1 MMADDWAESA
11 KQQAQQAAEIIV
23 PAVTDKV
30 KAGAG
35 AMMDIMKGVAS
46 MPASALANHFMHGNH
61 QASLAT
67 LQRQM
72 GGDLHPLAI
81 APELERY
88 LKADLRRRGVNFSL
102 EKAPDGNTYV
112 HFSGRDVD
120 TVQHGL
126 KQAAARY
133 ERRVSKFD
141 SKAFKREV
149 KARKKVNKVMNK
161 QNGKVSKS
169 LAKSQKAAVKATNA
183 QVKANKARYKANK
196 QLGVIAQSSPEKRAR
211 AIKKYMRL
219 NGRANK
225 KQLKANAKSVKA
237 RSASMNFW
245 QTQYRANDKI
255 SRAQY
260 KALTRIDRVRK
271 WRMKKLK
278 QSFNQALP
286 QPMPQ
291 QGLPGQ
297 PMPQPVNQ
305 PMPGQPVPQ
314 QGLPQQPFPHSRS
327 RASTFTGPGQRAPQ
341 PMPQPVNQPVP
352 GQPMPQQSVPQ
363 PMPGQPVPGQ
373 PVPQQGL
380 PGQPM
385 PGQPVPPR
393 PMPQPMPQEGL
404 PQPVPQ
410 QGLPGQPVPPQP
422 MPQPVPEP
430 VPPRPMPQ
438 PMPQEGLPGQ
448 ALPGQPM
455 PQQSV
460 PQQGLPQQSVPQQGL
475 PGQPMPQPVPGQA
488 WLTPEVLSQVP
499 SQPMPQQPVPGQQA
513 LPQPVNQ
520 PVPGQAVPG
529 QQVPFSRG
537 SRASTFTGP
546 GQPKYSKADVTKA
559 MDQRKQQI
567 LEEAKKAKP
576 TRTPTHSKGAR

>member
-1 MMADDWAESA
+1 MMADDFVETA
-11 KQQAQQAAEIIV
+11 KQQAQQSAEIIV
-23 PAVTDKV
+23 PAVTDKI

-46 MPASALANHFMHGNH
+46 MPASALASHFMHGNH
-61 QASLAT
+61 QTSLAT

-133 ERRVSKFD
+133 ERRVAKFD
-141 SKAFKREV
+141 AKAFKREV

-161 QNGKVSKS
+161 EHGKVSKS
-169 LAKSQKAAVKATNA
+169 LSKSQKAAVKATNA

-196 QLGVIAQSSPEKRAR
+196 QLGVVQSSSPEKRAR

-260 KALTRIDRVRK
+260 KAFMRIDRVRK

-278 QSFNQALP
+278 QPFNPGLP

-297 PMPQPVNQ
+297 PV
-305 PMPGQPVPQ
+305 PG
-314 QGLPQQPFPHSRS
+314 
-327 RASTFTGPGQRAPQ
+327 Q

-352 GQPMPQQSVPQ
+352 GQP
-363 PMPGQPVPGQ
+363 VPG
-373 PVPQQGL
+373 
-380 PGQPM
+380 
-385 PGQPVPPR
+385 
-393 PMPQPMPQEGL
+393 
-404 PQPVPQ
+404 QPVPQ

-422 MPQPVPEP
+422 MPQPIPEP

-448 ALPGQPM
+448 ALPQPV

-460 PQQGLPQQSVPQQGL
+460 PQ
-475 PGQPMPQPVPGQA
+475 PMPQPIPGQA

>member
-1 MMADDWAESA
+1 MMADDFVEAA
-11 KQQAQQAAEIIV
+11 KQQAQQSAEIIV

-81 APELERY
+81 SPELERY

-133 ERRVSKFD
+133 EQRVAKVD
-141 SKAFKREV
+141 AKAFKREV

-161 QNGKVSKS
+161 QHGKVDKSLSKS
-169 LAKSQKAAVKATNA
+169 RKAAFKADKA
-183 QVKANKARYKANK
+183 QVKANKARYKANN
-196 QLGVIAQSSPEKRAR
+196 QLGVVAQASPEKRAR

-219 NGRANK
+219 SARANK
-225 KQLKANAKSVKA
+225 KQLKANTKGMKA
-237 RSASMNFW
+237 RSAALNFW
-245 QTQYRANDKI
+245 QTQYRATDKI

-260 KALTRIDRVRK
+260 KAVRRIDRARK

-278 QSFNQALP
+278 QPFNQGLP
-286 QPMPQ
+286 QPVPQ

-297 PMPQPVNQ
+297 PMPGQPMPGQPVPGQPMPQPVNQPMPGQ

-327 RASTFTGPGQRAPQ
+327 RKSTFTGPGQRAPQ
-341 PMPQPVNQPVP
+341 PMP
-352 GQPMPQQSVPQ
+352 GQ
-363 PMPGQPVPGQ
+363 
-373 PVPQQGL
+373 
-380 PGQPM
+380 
-385 PGQPVPPR
+385 
-393 PMPQPMPQEGL
+393 
-404 PQPVPQ
+404 
-410 QGLPGQPVPPQP
+410 
-422 MPQPVPEP
+422 
-430 VPPRPMPQ
+430 
-438 PMPQEGLPGQ
+438 
-448 ALPGQPM
+448 
-455 PQQSV
+455 
-460 PQQGLPQQSVPQQGL
+460 
-475 PGQPMPQPVPGQA
+475 
-488 WLTPEVLSQVP
+488 
-499 SQPMPQQPVPGQQA
+499 
-513 LPQPVNQ
+513 
-520 PVPGQAVPG
+520 
-529 QQVPFSRG
+529 
-537 SRASTFTGP
+537 RAPKGVP

-576 TRTPTHSKGAR
+576 ARTAPTHSKGAR

>member
-11 KQQAQQAAEIIV
+11 KQQAQQSAEIIV

-61 QASLAT
+61 QASLAN

-126 KQAAARY
+126 KQSAARY
-133 ERRVSKFD
+133 ERRVAKVD
-141 SKAFKREV
+141 STSFKREV

-161 QNGKVSKS
+161 QSGKVSKS
-169 LAKSQKAAVKATNA
+169 LAKSQKAAVKADNA
-183 QVKANKARYKANK
+183 QFRANNARYKANK
-196 QLGVIAQSSPEKRAR
+196 QLAVAAQSSPEKRAR

-225 KQLKANAKSVKA
+225 KQLKANTQSMKA

-245 QTQYRANDKI
+245 QTQYRANNKI

-278 QSFNQALP
+278 QQPFN
-286 QPMPQ
+286 
-291 QGLPGQ
+291 QGLP
-297 PMPQPVNQ
+297 
-305 PMPGQPVPQ
+305 QPVPQ
-314 QGLPQQPFPHSRS
+314 QGLP
-327 RASTFTGPGQRAPQ
+327 G
-341 PMPQPVNQPVP
+341 QPVP
-352 GQPMPQQSVPQ
+352 GQPMPQQSVP
-363 PMPGQPVPGQ
+363 
-373 PVPQQGL
+373 
-380 PGQPM
+380 QPM

-404 PQPVPQ
+404 PQQALPQPVPQ

-422 MPQPVPEP
+422 MPQ
-430 VPPRPMPQ
+430 
-438 PMPQEGLPGQ
+438 
-448 ALPGQPM
+448 
-455 PQQSV
+455 QS
-460 PQQGLPQQSVPQQGL
+460 
-475 PGQPMPQPVPGQA
+475 VPGQA

-499 SQPMPQQPVPGQQA
+499 RQPMPLQA

-576 TRTPTHSKGAR
+576 TRTPTHTKGAR

>member
-1 MMADDWAESA
+1 MMADDFLEAA
-11 KQQAQQAAEIIV
+11 KQQAQQGAEIVV

-46 MPASALANHFMHGNH
+46 MPASALANHFMNGNH

-88 LKADLRRRGVNFSL
+88 LKADLRRRGVNFSV

-133 ERRVSKFD
+133 EQRVAKVD
-141 SKAFKREV
+141 AKAFKREV

-161 QNGKVSKS
+161 QQGKVSKS
-169 LAKSQKAAVKATNA
+169 LSKSRKAAFKADKA
-183 QVKANKARYKANK
+183 QVKANNARYKANK
-196 QLGVIAQSSPEKRAR
+196 QLGVVAQSSPEKRAR

-219 NGRANK
+219 SARANK

-260 KALTRIDRVRK
+260 KAITRIDRVRK

-291 QGLPGQ
+291 QGLPQQPVPGQ

-305 PMPGQPVPQ
+305 PMPGQPVP
-314 QGLPQQPFPHSRS
+314 G
-327 RASTFTGPGQRAPQ
+327 
-341 PMPQPVNQPVP
+341 QPV
-352 GQPMPQQSVPQ
+352 PQQSVPQ

-380 PGQPM
+380 P
-385 PGQPVPPR
+385 
-393 PMPQPMPQEGL
+393 
-404 PQPVPQ
+404 
-410 QGLPGQPVPPQP
+410 
-422 MPQPVPEP
+422 
-430 VPPRPMPQ
+430 
-438 PMPQEGLPGQ
+438 
-448 ALPGQPM
+448 
-455 PQQSV
+455 QQSV
-460 PQQGLPQQSVPQQGL
+460 PQQGL
-475 PGQPMPQPVPGQA
+475 PQPVPGQA

>member
-1 MMADDWAESA
+1 MMADDFVETA
-11 KQQAQQAAEIIV
+11 KQQAQQSAEIIV
-23 PAVTDKV
+23 PAVTDKI

-61 QASLAT
+61 QTSLAT

-133 ERRVSKFD
+133 ERRVAKFD
-141 SKAFKREV
+141 AKAFKREV

-161 QNGKVSKS
+161 EHGKVSKS
-169 LAKSQKAAVKATNA
+169 LSKSQKAAVKATNA

-196 QLGVIAQSSPEKRAR
+196 QLGVVQSSSPEKRAR

-260 KALTRIDRVRK
+260 KAFMRIDRVRK

-278 QSFNQALP
+278 QPFNPGLP

-291 QGLPGQ
+291 QGLPGQPVPGQ

-305 PMPGQPVPQ
+305 PMPGQPVP
-314 QGLPQQPFPHSRS
+314 
-327 RASTFTGPGQRAPQ
+327 
-341 PMPQPVNQPVP
+341 
-352 GQPMPQQSVPQ
+352 
-363 PMPGQPVPGQ
+363 GQPVPG
-373 PVPQQGL
+373 
-380 PGQPM
+380 
-385 PGQPVPPR
+385 
-393 PMPQPMPQEGL
+393 
-404 PQPVPQ
+404 QPVPQ

-422 MPQPVPEP
+422 MPQPVPEPVPPQPMPQPIPEP

-460 PQQGLPQQSVPQQGL
+460 PQPV
-475 PGQPMPQPVPGQA
+475 PQPVPGQA

>member
-1 MMADDWAESA
+1 MMADDFVEAS

-46 MPASALANHFMHGNH
+46 MPASALANHFMNGNH
-61 QASLAT
+61 QTSLAT

-133 ERRVSKFD
+133 ERRVAKVD

-161 QNGKVSKS
+161 QHGKVSKS
-169 LAKSQKAAVKATNA
+169 LGKSQKAAVKATNA

-196 QLGVIAQSSPEKRAR
+196 QLGVIAQATPEKRAR

-219 NGRANK
+219 SARANK
-225 KQLKANAKSVKA
+225 KQLKANTKGMKA

-260 KALTRIDRVRK
+260 KAITRIDQVRK

-278 QSFNQALP
+278 QPVPGQALP

-291 QGLPGQ
+291 QGLPQQPVPGQ

-305 PMPGQPVPQ
+305 PVPGQPVPGQPVPGQPVPQ

-352 GQPMPQQSVPQ
+352 GQP
-363 PMPGQPVPGQ
+363 
-373 PVPQQGL
+373 
-380 PGQPM
+380 
-385 PGQPVPPR
+385 
-393 PMPQPMPQEGL
+393 
-404 PQPVPQ
+404 
-410 QGLPGQPVPPQP
+410 VPPQP
-422 MPQPVPEP
+422 MPQPIPEP
-430 VPPRPMPQ
+430 VPPQPMPQ

-448 ALPGQPM
+448 ALPQPVPQQSVPQPM
-455 PQQSV
+455 PQQS
-460 PQQGLPQQSVPQQGL
+460 
-475 PGQPMPQPVPGQA
+475 VPGQA

-499 SQPMPQQPVPGQQA
+499 SQPMPQQA

-576 TRTPTHSKGAR
+576 TRTPTHTKGAR

>member
-1 MMADDWAESA
+1 MMADDFVETA
-11 KQQAQQAAEIIV
+11 KQQAQQSAEIIV
-23 PAVTDKV
+23 PAVTDKI

-46 MPASALANHFMHGNH
+46 MPASALASHFMYGNH
-61 QASLAT
+61 QTSLAT

-126 KQAAARY
+126 KQSAARY
-133 ERRVSKFD
+133 ERRVAKFD
-141 SKAFKREV
+141 AKAFKREV
-149 KARKKVNKVMNK
+149 KARKKVNKVMKK
-161 QNGKVSKS
+161 QHGKVAKS
-169 LAKSQKAAVKATNA
+169 LSKSQKAAVKADNA

-196 QLGVIAQSSPEKRAR
+196 QLAVAAQSSPEKRAR

-219 NGRANK
+219 NGRAN
-225 KQLKANAKSVKA
+225 
-237 RSASMNFW
+237 
-245 QTQYRANDKI
+245 DKI

-260 KALTRIDRVRK
+260 KAIRRIDRVRK

-278 QSFNQALP
+278 QSFNQGLP
-286 QPMPQ
+286 QPVPQ
-291 QGLPGQ
+291 QGLPGQPVPGQ

-305 PMPGQPVPQ
+305 PMPGQPVPGQPVPGQPVPQ

-341 PMPQPVNQPVP
+341 PMPQPVNQPMPGQQVPGQGLP

-363 PMPGQPVPGQ
+363 QPVPQPVNQPVPGQPVPGQ
-373 PVPQQGL
+373 PVP
-380 PGQPM
+380 GQPM
-385 PGQPVPPR
+385 PGQP
-393 PMPQPMPQEGL
+393 M
-404 PQPVPQ
+404 
-410 QGLPGQPVPPQP
+410 PGQPVPPQP
-422 MPQPVPEP
+422 MPQPIPEP

-438 PMPQEGLPGQ
+438 PMPQEGLPQQ
-448 ALPGQPM
+448 ALP
-455 PQQSV
+455 
-460 PQQGLPQQSVPQQGL
+460 
-475 PGQPMPQPVPGQA
+475 QPMPQPVPGQA

-499 SQPMPQQPVPGQQA
+499 SQPMPQQGLPGQA

-520 PVPGQAVPG
+520 PVPGQQSVPQPVNQPVPQRAPQPVPG
-529 QQVPFSRG
+529 Q
-537 SRASTFTGP
+537 RAPKGVP
-546 GQPKYSKADVTKA
+546 GQPKYSKSDVTKA

-576 TRTPTHSKGAR
+576 TRTPTHTKGAR

>member
-11 KQQAQQAAEIIV
+11 KQQAQQAAEIVV

-46 MPASALANHFMHGNH
+46 MPASALANHFMNGNH
-61 QASLAT
+61 QTSLAT

-133 ERRVSKFD
+133 ERRVAKFD
-141 SKAFKREV
+141 AKAFKREV

-196 QLGVIAQSSPEKRAR
+196 QLGVVQSSSPEKRAR

-225 KQLKANAKSVKA
+225 KQLRANAKSVKA

-260 KALTRIDRVRK
+260 KAFMRIDRVRK

-278 QSFNQALP
+278 QPFNPGLP

-291 QGLPGQ
+291 QGRL
-297 PMPQPVNQ
+297 
-305 PMPGQPVPQ
+305 
-314 QGLPQQPFPHSRS
+314 L
-327 RASTFTGPGQRAPQ
+327 
-341 PMPQPVNQPVP
+341 
-352 GQPMPQQSVPQ
+352 
-363 PMPGQPVPGQ
+363 
-373 PVPQQGL
+373 
-380 PGQPM
+380 
-385 PGQPVPPR
+385 
-393 PMPQPMPQEGL
+393 
-404 PQPVPQ
+404 
-410 QGLPGQPVPPQP
+410 
-422 MPQPVPEP
+422 
-430 VPPRPMPQ
+430 
-438 PMPQEGLPGQ
+438 
-448 ALPGQPM
+448 
-455 PQQSV
+455 
-460 PQQGLPQQSVPQQGL
+460 
-475 PGQPMPQPVPGQA
+475 
-488 WLTPEVLSQVP
+488 
-499 SQPMPQQPVPGQQA
+499 
-513 LPQPVNQ
+513 
-520 PVPGQAVPG
+520 
-529 QQVPFSRG
+529 
-537 SRASTFTGP
+537 
-546 GQPKYSKADVTKA
+546 K
-559 MDQRKQQI
+559 
-567 LEEAKKAKP
+567 
-576 TRTPTHSKGAR
+576 

>member
-11 KQQAQQAAEIIV
+11 KQQAQQAAEIVV

-35 AMMDIMKGVAS
+35 AFMDMMKGVAS

-61 QASLAT
+61 QTSLAT

-133 ERRVSKFD
+133 ERRVAKFD

-161 QNGKVSKS
+161 QSGKVSKS

-196 QLGVIAQSSPEKRAR
+196 QLGVAQSSSPEKRAR

-260 KALTRIDRVRK
+260 KAFMRIDRVRK

-278 QSFNQALP
+278 QPFNPGLP

-297 PMPQPVNQ
+297 PVPGQPMPQPVNQ
-305 PMPGQPVPQ
+305 PVPGQPVPGQPVPGQPVPQ

-352 GQPMPQQSVPQ
+352 GQPMPQPI
-363 PMPGQPVPGQ
+363 
-373 PVPQQGL
+373 
-380 PGQPM
+380 
-385 PGQPVPPR
+385 
-393 PMPQPMPQEGL
+393 
-404 PQPVPQ
+404 
-410 QGLPGQPVPPQP
+410 
-422 MPQPVPEP
+422 
-430 VPPRPMPQ
+430 
-438 PMPQEGLPGQ
+438 
-448 ALPGQPM
+448 
-455 PQQSV
+455 
-460 PQQGLPQQSVPQQGL
+460 
-475 PGQPMPQPVPGQA
+475 PGQA

-576 TRTPTHSKGAR
+576 ARTAPTHSKGAR

>member
-1 MMADDWAESA
+1 MMADDFVETA
-11 KQQAQQAAEIIV
+11 KQQAQQSAEIIV
-23 PAVTDKV
+23 PAVTDKI

-61 QASLAT
+61 QTSLAT

-133 ERRVSKFD
+133 ERRVAKFD

-161 QNGKVSKS
+161 EHGKVSKS
-169 LAKSQKAAVKATNA
+169 LSKSQKAAVKATNA

-196 QLGVIAQSSPEKRAR
+196 QLGVVQSSSPEKRAR

-255 SRAQY
+255 NRAQY
-260 KALTRIDRVRK
+260 KAITRIDRVRK

-278 QSFNQALP
+278 QPFNPGLP

-297 PMPQPVNQ
+297 PV
-305 PMPGQPVPQ
+305 PGQPVP
-314 QGLPQQPFPHSRS
+314 G
-327 RASTFTGPGQRAPQ
+327 Q

-352 GQPMPQQSVPQ
+352 GQP
-363 PMPGQPVPGQ
+363 
-373 PVPQQGL
+373 VPQQGL
-380 PGQPM
+380 P
-385 PGQPVPPR
+385 
-393 PMPQPMPQEGL
+393 QEAL

-410 QGLPGQPVPPQP
+410 QGLPGQALPGQPMPQQSVPQP
-422 MPQPVPEP
+422 VPQPVPEP

-448 ALPGQPM
+448 ALPQPV

-460 PQQGLPQQSVPQQGL
+460 P
-475 PGQPMPQPVPGQA
+475 QPMPQPVPGQA

-576 TRTPTHSKGAR
+576 TRTPTHTKGAR

>member
-1 MMADDWAESA
+1 MMADDFVETA
-11 KQQAQQAAEIIV
+11 KQQAQQSAEIIV

-46 MPASALANHFMHGNH
+46 MPASALASHFMHGNH
-61 QASLAT
+61 QTSLAT

-161 QNGKVSKS
+161 EHGKVSKS
-169 LAKSQKAAVKATNA
+169 LSKSQKAAVKATNA

-196 QLGVIAQSSPEKRAR
+196 QLGVVQSSSPEKRAR

-260 KALTRIDRVRK
+260 KAITRIDRVRK

-291 QGLPGQ
+291 QGLPQ
-297 PMPQPVNQ
+297 
-305 PMPGQPVPQ
+305 
-314 QGLPQQPFPHSRS
+314 
-327 RASTFTGPGQRAPQ
+327 
-341 PMPQPVNQPVP
+341 QPVP
-352 GQPMPQQSVPQ
+352 GQPMPQPVNQ

-380 PGQPM
+380 PGQ
-385 PGQPVPPR
+385 
-393 PMPQPMPQEGL
+393 
-404 PQPVPQ
+404 
-410 QGLPGQPVPPQP
+410 
-422 MPQPVPEP
+422 
-430 VPPRPMPQ
+430 
-438 PMPQEGLPGQ
+438 

-460 PQQGLPQQSVPQQGL
+460 PQPV
-475 PGQPMPQPVPGQA
+475 PQPVPGQA

-529 QQVPFSRG
+529 QQVPFSRV

>member
-1 MMADDWAESA
+1 MMADDFVETA
-11 KQQAQQAAEIIV
+11 KQQAQQSAEIIV

-46 MPASALANHFMHGNH
+46 MPASALANHFMNGNH
-61 QASLAT
+61 QTSLAT

-196 QLGVIAQSSPEKRAR
+196 QLGVAQSSSPEKRAR

-260 KALTRIDRVRK
+260 KAITRIDRVRK

-291 QGLPGQ
+291 QGLPQQPVPGQ

-305 PMPGQPVPQ
+305 PMPGQPVPGQPVPQ

-352 GQPMPQQSVPQ
+352 GQPVPQQSVPQ

-373 PVPQQGL
+373 PVPG
-380 PGQPM
+380 
-385 PGQPVPPR
+385 
-393 PMPQPMPQEGL
+393 
-404 PQPVPQ
+404 QPVPQ
-410 QGLPGQPVPPQP
+410 Q
-422 MPQPVPEP
+422 
-430 VPPRPMPQ
+430 
-438 PMPQEGLPGQ
+438 GLPGQ

-455 PQQSV
+455 
-460 PQQGLPQQSVPQQGL
+460 PQQSVPQQGL

-529 QQVPFSRG
+529 QQVPFSRV

>member
-1 MMADDWAESA
+1 MMADDFVEAA
-11 KQQAQQAAEIIV
+11 KQQAQQGAEIIV
-23 PAVTDKV
+23 PAVTDRV

-61 QASLAT
+61 QTSLAT

-126 KQAAARY
+126 KQSAARY
-133 ERRVSKFD
+133 ERRVAKVNST
-141 SKAFKREV
+141 SFKREV

-161 QNGKVSKS
+161 QSRKVSKS

-183 QVKANKARYKANK
+183 QVRANNARYKANK
-196 QLGVIAQSSPEKRAR
+196 QLGVVAQSSPEKRAR

-219 NGRANK
+219 SARANK
-225 KQLKANAKSVKA
+225 KQLKANTKGMQA

-260 KALTRIDRVRK
+260 KALTRIDRARK

-278 QSFNQALP
+278 QQPFNQGLP

-297 PMPQPVNQ
+297 PVPPQPMPQPMPQEGLPGQALPQ
-305 PMPGQPVPQ
+305 PIPQQPVPQ
-314 QGLPQQPFPHSRS
+314 QGLP
-327 RASTFTGPGQRAPQ
+327 G
-341 PMPQPVNQPVP
+341 QPVP

-373 PVPQQGL
+373 P
-380 PGQPM
+380 
-385 PGQPVPPR
+385 
-393 PMPQPMPQEGL
+393 MPQPMPQEGL
-404 PQPVPQ
+404 
-410 QGLPGQPVPPQP
+410 
-422 MPQPVPEP
+422 
-430 VPPRPMPQ
+430 
-438 PMPQEGLPGQ
+438 
-448 ALPGQPM
+448 
-455 PQQSV
+455 
-460 PQQGLPQQSVPQQGL
+460 
-475 PGQPMPQPVPGQA
+475 PGQA

-499 SQPMPQQPVPGQQA
+499 RQPMPQQA

-520 PVPGQAVPG
+520 PVPQRAPQPVPG
-529 QQVPFSRG
+529 Q
-537 SRASTFTGP
+537 RAPKGAP

-576 TRTPTHSKGAR
+576 TRSAPTHSKGAR

>member
-1 MMADDWAESA
+1 MMADDFVETA
-11 KQQAQQAAEIIV
+11 KQQAQQSAEIIV
-23 PAVTDKV
+23 PAVTDKI

-46 MPASALANHFMHGNH
+46 MPASALASHFMHGNH
-61 QASLAT
+61 QTSLAT

-133 ERRVSKFD
+133 ERRVAKFD
-141 SKAFKREV
+141 AKAFKREV

-161 QNGKVSKS
+161 EHGKVSKS
-169 LAKSQKAAVKATNA
+169 LSKSQKAAVKATNA

-196 QLGVIAQSSPEKRAR
+196 QLGVVQSSSPEKRAR

-260 KALTRIDRVRK
+260 KAITRIDRVRK

-291 QGLPGQ
+291 QGLPQQPVPGQ

-305 PMPGQPVPQ
+305 PMPGQPVPGQPVPQ

-352 GQPMPQQSVPQ
+352 QQSVPQ

-373 PVPQQGL
+373 PVP
-380 PGQPM
+380 GQPV
-385 PGQPVPPR
+385 PGQPV
-393 PMPQPMPQEGL
+393 
-404 PQPVPQ
+404 
-410 QGLPGQPVPPQP
+410 
-422 MPQPVPEP
+422 
-430 VPPRPMPQ
+430 
-438 PMPQEGLPGQ
+438 
-448 ALPGQPM
+448 PGQPM

-460 PQQGLPQQSVPQQGL
+460 PQPV
-475 PGQPMPQPVPGQA
+475 PQPVPGQA

>member
-1 MMADDWAESA
+1 MADDFVEAA
-11 KQQAQQAAEIIV
+11 KQQAQQSAEIIV

-46 MPASALANHFMHGNH
+46 MPASALANHFMNGNH

-133 ERRVSKFD
+133 ERRVAKFD
-141 SKAFKREV
+141 AKAFKREV
-149 KARKKVNKVMNK
+149 KARKKVNKIMNK
-161 QNGKVSKS
+161 QHGKVAKS
-169 LAKSQKAAVKATNA
+169 LSKSQKVAVKADNA
-183 QVKANKARYKANK
+183 QVKANNARYKANK

-219 NGRANK
+219 SARANK
-225 KQLKANAKSVKA
+225 KQLKANTKSMEA

-278 QSFNQALP
+278 QQPFNQGLP
-286 QPMPQ
+286 QPVPQ
-291 QGLPGQ
+291 QGLPGQPVPGQ

-305 PMPGQPVPQ
+305 PMPGQPVPGQPMPQ

-327 RASTFTGPGQRAPQ
+327 RKSTFTGPGQRAPQ
-341 PMPQPVNQPVP
+341 PMP
-352 GQPMPQQSVPQ
+352 GQPMPQ
-363 PMPGQPVPGQ
+363 QPVPGQ
-373 PVPQQGL
+373 PVPQQS
-380 PGQPM
+380 
-385 PGQPVPPR
+385 VP
-393 PMPQPMPQEGL
+393 Q
-404 PQPVPQ
+404 QPVPQ
-410 QGLPGQPVPPQP
+410 RAPQP
-422 MPQPVPEP
+422 MPQPVN
-430 VPPRPMPQ
+430 Q
-438 PMPQEGLPGQ
+438 PMPGQ
-448 ALPGQPM
+448 R
-455 PQQSV
+455 
-460 PQQGLPQQSVPQQGL
+460 
-475 PGQPMPQPVPGQA
+475 
-488 WLTPEVLSQVP
+488 TPK
-499 SQPMPQQPVPGQQA
+499 G
-513 LPQPVNQ
+513 
-520 PVPGQAVPG
+520 
-529 QQVPFSRG
+529 
-537 SRASTFTGP
+537 TP

-576 TRTPTHSKGAR
+576 AHTAPTHTKGAR

>member
-1 MMADDWAESA
+1 MMADDFVETA
-11 KQQAQQAAEIIV
+11 KQQAQQSAEIIV
-23 PAVTDKV
+23 PAVTDKI

-61 QASLAT
+61 QTSLAT

-133 ERRVSKFD
+133 ERRVAKFD
-141 SKAFKREV
+141 AKAFKREV

-161 QNGKVSKS
+161 EHGKVSKS
-169 LAKSQKAAVKATNA
+169 LSKSQKAAVKATNA

-196 QLGVIAQSSPEKRAR
+196 QLGVVQSSSPEKRAR

-260 KALTRIDRVRK
+260 KAITRIDRVRK

-286 QPMPQ
+286 QPVPGQ
-291 QGLPGQ
+291 PVPGQ

-305 PMPGQPVPQ
+305 PMPGQPVP
-314 QGLPQQPFPHSRS
+314 
-327 RASTFTGPGQRAPQ
+327 
-341 PMPQPVNQPVP
+341 
-352 GQPMPQQSVPQ
+352 
-363 PMPGQPVPGQ
+363 GQPVPGQ

-380 PGQPM
+380 
-385 PGQPVPPR
+385 
-393 PMPQPMPQEGL
+393 
-404 PQPVPQ
+404 
-410 QGLPGQPVPPQP
+410 PPQP

-460 PQQGLPQQSVPQQGL
+460 PQPV
-475 PGQPMPQPVPGQA
+475 PQPVPGQA

>member
-11 KQQAQQAAEIIV
+11 KQQAQQAAEIVV

-46 MPASALANHFMHGNH
+46 MPASALANHFMNGNH
-61 QASLAT
+61 QTSLAT

-133 ERRVSKFD
+133 ERRVAKFD
-141 SKAFKREV
+141 AKAFKREV

-161 QNGKVSKS
+161 QHEKVSKS
-169 LAKSQKAAVKATNA
+169 LAKSQKAAAKADNA

-219 NGRANK
+219 SARANK
-225 KQLKANAKSVKA
+225 KQLKSNTKSMKA

-260 KALTRIDRVRK
+260 KALTRIDRARK

-278 QSFNQALP
+278 QQPFNQGLP
-286 QPMPQ
+286 QPIPQ

-305 PMPGQPVPQ
+305 PVPGQPMPGQHVPQ
-314 QGLPQQPFPHSRS
+314 RAPQQPFPHSRS

-341 PMPQPVNQPVP
+341 PMPQQPVP
-352 GQPMPQQSVPQ
+352 GQPM
-363 PMPGQPVPGQ
+363 
-373 PVPQQGL
+373 
-380 PGQPM
+380 
-385 PGQPVPPR
+385 
-393 PMPQPMPQEGL
+393 
-404 PQPVPQ
+404 
-410 QGLPGQPVPPQP
+410 
-422 MPQPVPEP
+422 
-430 VPPRPMPQ
+430 
-438 PMPQEGLPGQ
+438 
-448 ALPGQPM
+448 
-455 PQQSV
+455 
-460 PQQGLPQQSVPQQGL
+460 
-475 PGQPMPQPVPGQA
+475 
-488 WLTPEVLSQVP
+488 
-499 SQPMPQQPVPGQQA
+499 PGQQA

-520 PVPGQAVPG
+520 PMPGQPVPGQPMPQEGLPG
-529 QQVPFSRG
+529 QAWLTPEVLNQVPRQPMPQQASPQPVNQPVPQ
-537 SRASTFTGP
+537 RAPQPMPGQRAPKGAP

-576 TRTPTHSKGAR
+576 ARTAPTHSKGAR

>member
-1 MMADDWAESA
+1 MMADDFVEAA
-11 KQQAQQAAEIIV
+11 KQQAQQAAEIVV

-35 AMMDIMKGVAS
+35 AFMDMMKGVAS

-61 QASLAT
+61 QASLAN

-81 APELERY
+81 SPELERY

-133 ERRVSKFD
+133 EHRVAKVD
-141 SKAFKREV
+141 AKAFKREV

-161 QNGKVSKS
+161 EHGKVSKS
-169 LAKSQKAAVKATNA
+169 LSKSRKAAFKADKA

-196 QLGVIAQSSPEKRAR
+196 QLGVVAQSSPEKRAR

-219 NGRANK
+219 SARANK
-225 KQLKANAKSVKA
+225 KQLKANTKGMKA
-237 RSASMNFW
+237 RSAALNFW
-245 QTQYRANDKI
+245 QTQYRATDKI

-260 KALTRIDRVRK
+260 KAVRRIDRVRK

-278 QSFNQALP
+278 QSFNQGLP
-286 QPMPQ
+286 QPVPQQGLPGQPMPQ

-297 PMPQPVNQ
+297 PV
-305 PMPGQPVPQ
+305 PG

-327 RASTFTGPGQRAPQ
+327 RASTFSGPGQRAPQPMPQQSVPGQPVPGQPMPQPMPQQGLPGQALPQPVPQQSVPQPVPQQQVPGQAWLTPEVLNQVPRQPMPQQPLPQQQVPQRAPQ
-341 PMPQPVNQPVP
+341 PMPQPVNQP
-352 GQPMPQQSVPQ
+352 MPQQRAPQ
-363 PMPGQPVPGQ
+363 PMPGQ
-373 PVPQQGL
+373 
-380 PGQPM
+380 
-385 PGQPVPPR
+385 R
-393 PMPQPMPQEGL
+393 
-404 PQPVPQ
+404 
-410 QGLPGQPVPPQP
+410 
-422 MPQPVPEP
+422 
-430 VPPRPMPQ
+430 
-438 PMPQEGLPGQ
+438 
-448 ALPGQPM
+448 
-455 PQQSV
+455 
-460 PQQGLPQQSVPQQGL
+460 
-475 PGQPMPQPVPGQA
+475 
-488 WLTPEVLSQVP
+488 TPK
-499 SQPMPQQPVPGQQA
+499 G
-513 LPQPVNQ
+513 
-520 PVPGQAVPG
+520 
-529 QQVPFSRG
+529 
-537 SRASTFTGP
+537 TP

-576 TRTPTHSKGAR
+576 TRSAPTHSKGAR

>member
-1 MMADDWAESA
+1 MMADDFVEAA
-11 KQQAQQAAEIIV
+11 KQQAQQSAEIIV

-61 QASLAT
+61 QVSLAT

-126 KQAAARY
+126 KQSAARY
-133 ERRVSKFD
+133 ERRVAKVD

-161 QNGKVSKS
+161 QSGKVSKS
-169 LAKSQKAAVKATNA
+169 LAKSQKAAVKADNA

-225 KQLKANAKSVKA
+225 KQLKANTKSMKA

-278 QSFNQALP
+278 QPFNQGLP
-286 QPMPQ
+286 QGLPQ
-291 QGLPGQ
+291 QPVPGQPVPGQ

-385 PGQPVPPR
+385 PGQP
-393 PMPQPMPQEGL
+393 MPQQSVPQQGL
-404 PQPVPQ
+404 PG

-422 MPQPVPEP
+422 MPQ
-430 VPPRPMPQ
+430 
-438 PMPQEGLPGQ
+438 
-448 ALPGQPM
+448 
-455 PQQSV
+455 
-460 PQQGLPQQSVPQQGL
+460 QGLPQQAL
-475 PGQPMPQPVPGQA
+475 PQPVPGQA

-499 SQPMPQQPVPGQQA
+499 RQPM
-513 LPQPVNQ
+513 PQPVNQ
-520 PVPGQAVPG
+520 PIPQQPVPQQPVPQRAPQPVPGQ
-529 QQVPFSRG
+529 
-537 SRASTFTGP
+537 RAPKGAP

-576 TRTPTHSKGAR
+576 TRTAPTHTKGVR

>member
-1 MMADDWAESA
+1 MMADDFVEAA
-11 KQQAQQAAEIIV
+11 KQQAQQGAEIIV
-23 PAVTDKV
+23 PAVIDRV

-61 QASLAT
+61 QTSLAT

-81 APELERY
+81 APKLERY

-126 KQAAARY
+126 KQSAARY
-133 ERRVSKFD
+133 ERRVAKVNST
-141 SKAFKREV
+141 SFKREV

-161 QNGKVSKS
+161 QSRKVSKS

-183 QVKANKARYKANK
+183 QVRANNARYKANK
-196 QLGVIAQSSPEKRAR
+196 QLGVVAQSSPEKRAR

-219 NGRANK
+219 SARANK
-225 KQLKANAKSVKA
+225 KQLKANTKGMQA

-245 QTQYRANDKI
+245 QTQYRANNKI

-260 KALTRIDRVRK
+260 KALTRIDRARK

-278 QSFNQALP
+278 QQPFNQGLP
-286 QPMPQ
+286 QQPVPGQ
-291 QGLPGQ
+291 PVPGQ

-327 RASTFTGPGQRAPQ
+327 RASTFTGPGQ
-341 PMPQPVNQPVP
+341 PVP
-352 GQPMPQQSVPQ
+352 GQ
-363 PMPGQPVPGQ
+363 
-373 PVPQQGL
+373 
-380 PGQPM
+380 
-385 PGQPVPPR
+385 
-393 PMPQPMPQEGL
+393 
-404 PQPVPQ
+404 
-410 QGLPGQPVPPQP
+410 
-422 MPQPVPEP
+422 
-430 VPPRPMPQ
+430 PMPQ

-448 ALPGQPM
+448 A
-455 PQQSV
+455 
-460 PQQGLPQQSVPQQGL
+460 
-475 PGQPMPQPVPGQA
+475 

-499 SQPMPQQPVPGQQA
+499 RQPMSQQA

-520 PVPGQAVPG
+520 PVPQRAPQPVPG
-529 QQVPFSRG
+529 Q
-537 SRASTFTGP
+537 RAPKGTPS
-546 GQPKYSKADVTKA
+546 QPKYSKSDVTKA
-559 MDQRKQQI
+559 MDQRKNQI

-576 TRTPTHSKGAR
+576 TRTPTHTKGAR

>member
-1 MMADDWAESA
+1 MMADDFVEAA
-11 KQQAQQAAEIIV
+11 KQQAQQSAEIIV

-46 MPASALANHFMHGNH
+46 MPASALANHFMNGNH
-61 QASLAT
+61 QTSLAA

-126 KQAAARY
+126 KQSAARY
-133 ERRVSKFD
+133 ERRIAKVD

-161 QNGKVSKS
+161 QSGKVSKS

-183 QVKANKARYKANK
+183 QFSANNARYKANK

-219 NGRANK
+219 SARANK
-225 KQLKANAKSVKA
+225 KQLKANTKSMKA

-260 KALTRIDRVRK
+260 KALTRIDQVRK
-271 WRMKKLK
+271 WRMRKLK
-278 QSFNQALP
+278 
-286 QPMPQ
+286 
-291 QGLPGQ
+291 
-297 PMPQPVNQ
+297 
-305 PMPGQPVPQ
+305 QPVPQ
-314 QGLPQQPFPHSRS
+314 QG
-327 RASTFTGPGQRAPQ
+327 
-341 PMPQPVNQPVP
+341 VP
-352 GQPMPQQSVPQ
+352 GQ
-363 PMPGQPVPGQ
+363 
-373 PVPQQGL
+373 
-380 PGQPM
+380 
-385 PGQPVPPR
+385 
-393 PMPQPMPQEGL
+393 
-404 PQPVPQ
+404 
-410 QGLPGQPVPPQP
+410 
-422 MPQPVPEP
+422 
-430 VPPRPMPQ
+430 PMPQ

-448 ALPGQPM
+448 GVPGQPVPPRPM
-455 PQQSV
+455 PQQ
-460 PQQGLPQQSVPQQGL
+460 
-475 PGQPMPQPVPGQA
+475 VPGQA

-499 SQPMPQQPVPGQQA
+499 RQPMPQPMPQQA

-520 PVPGQAVPG
+520 TVPQRAPQPVPGQRTPKG
-529 QQVPFSRG
+529 
-537 SRASTFTGP
+537 TP
-546 GQPKYSKADVTKA
+546 GQPKYSKADVTKG
-559 MDQRKQQI
+559 MDQRKRQI

-576 TRTPTHSKGAR
+576 TRTAPTHSKGAR

>member
-1 MMADDWAESA
+1 MMADDFVEAA
-11 KQQAQQAAEIIV
+11 KQQAQQSAEIIV

-35 AMMDIMKGVAS
+35 AMMDIMKGVAM

-149 KARKKVNKVMNK
+149 KARKKVNKVMKK
-161 QNGKVSKS
+161 QHGKVSKS
-169 LAKSQKAAVKATNA
+169 LSKSQKAAVKATNA

-225 KQLKANAKSVKA
+225 KQLTANAKSVKA

-278 QSFNQALP
+278 QPFNPGLP

-291 QGLPGQ
+291 QGLPQ
-297 PMPQPVNQ
+297 QPV
-305 PMPGQPVPQ
+305 PGQPVP
-314 QGLPQQPFPHSRS
+314 G
-327 RASTFTGPGQRAPQ
+327 Q

-352 GQPMPQQSVPQ
+352 GQPMPGQPVPQ
-363 PMPGQPVPGQ
+363 QGLPEQALPQPVPGQQGLPQQPVPGQPMPGQ

-385 PGQPVPPR
+385 P
-393 PMPQPMPQEGL
+393 
-404 PQPVPQ
+404 
-410 QGLPGQPVPPQP
+410 
-422 MPQPVPEP
+422 
-430 VPPRPMPQ
+430 
-438 PMPQEGLPGQ
+438 
-448 ALPGQPM
+448 
-455 PQQSV
+455 QQSV
-460 PQQGLPQQSVPQQGL
+460 PQPVN
-475 PGQPMPQPVPGQA
+475 QPVPGQA

-499 SQPMPQQPVPGQQA
+499 SQPMPQQA

-546 GQPKYSKADVTKA
+546 GQPKYSKADVTKG

-576 TRTPTHSKGAR
+576 TRTPTHTKGAR

>member
-1 MMADDWAESA
+1 MMADDFVEAA
-11 KQQAQQAAEIIV
+11 KQQAQQGAEIIV
-23 PAVTDKV
+23 PAVTDRV

-35 AMMDIMKGVAS
+35 AIMDIMKGVAS

-61 QASLAT
+61 QTSLAT

-126 KQAAARY
+126 KQSAARY
-133 ERRVSKFD
+133 ERRVAKVNST
-141 SKAFKREV
+141 SFKREV

-161 QNGKVSKS
+161 QSRKVSKS

-183 QVKANKARYKANK
+183 QVRANNARYKANK
-196 QLGVIAQSSPEKRAR
+196 QLGVVAQSSPEKRAR

-219 NGRANK
+219 SARANK
-225 KQLKANAKSVKA
+225 KQLKANTKGMQA

-260 KALTRIDRVRK
+260 KALTRIDRARK

-278 QSFNQALP
+278 QQPFN
-286 QPMPQ
+286 
-291 QGLPGQ
+291 
-297 PMPQPVNQ
+297 
-305 PMPGQPVPQ
+305 

-373 PVPQQGL
+373 P
-380 PGQPM
+380 
-385 PGQPVPPR
+385 
-393 PMPQPMPQEGL
+393 MPQPMPQEGL
-404 PQPVPQ
+404 
-410 QGLPGQPVPPQP
+410 
-422 MPQPVPEP
+422 
-430 VPPRPMPQ
+430 
-438 PMPQEGLPGQ
+438 
-448 ALPGQPM
+448 
-455 PQQSV
+455 
-460 PQQGLPQQSVPQQGL
+460 
-475 PGQPMPQPVPGQA
+475 PGQA

-499 SQPMPQQPVPGQQA
+499 RQPMPQQA

-520 PVPGQAVPG
+520 PVPQRAPQPVPG
-529 QQVPFSRG
+529 Q
-537 SRASTFTGP
+537 RAPKGVP
-546 GQPKYSKADVTKA
+546 GQPKYSKSDVTKA

-576 TRTPTHSKGAR
+576 TRTPTHTKGAR

>member
-11 KQQAQQAAEIIV
+11 KQQAQQAAEIVV

-35 AMMDIMKGVAS
+35 AFMDMMKGVAS

-61 QASLAT
+61 QTSLAT

-133 ERRVSKFD
+133 ERRVAKFD

-161 QNGKVSKS
+161 QSGKVSKS

-196 QLGVIAQSSPEKRAR
+196 QLGVAQSSSPEKRAR

-260 KALTRIDRVRK
+260 KAFMRIDRVRK

-278 QSFNQALP
+278 QPFNPGLP

-297 PMPQPVNQ
+297 PVPGQPMPQPVNQ
-305 PMPGQPVPQ
+305 PVPGQPVPGQPVPQ

-352 GQPMPQQSVPQ
+352 GQPMPQPI
-363 PMPGQPVPGQ
+363 
-373 PVPQQGL
+373 
-380 PGQPM
+380 
-385 PGQPVPPR
+385 
-393 PMPQPMPQEGL
+393 
-404 PQPVPQ
+404 
-410 QGLPGQPVPPQP
+410 
-422 MPQPVPEP
+422 
-430 VPPRPMPQ
+430 
-438 PMPQEGLPGQ
+438 
-448 ALPGQPM
+448 
-455 PQQSV
+455 
-460 PQQGLPQQSVPQQGL
+460 
-475 PGQPMPQPVPGQA
+475 PGQA

-576 TRTPTHSKGAR
+576 ARTAPTHSKGAR

>member
-1 MMADDWAESA
+1 MMADDFVEAA
-11 KQQAQQAAEIIV
+11 KQQAQQAAEIVV
-23 PAVTDKV
+23 PAVTDRV

-35 AMMDIMKGVAS
+35 AMMDMMKGVAS

-61 QASLAT
+61 QTSLAT

-126 KQAAARY
+126 KQSAARY
-133 ERRVSKFD
+133 ERRVAKVNST
-141 SKAFKREV
+141 SFKREV

-161 QNGKVSKS
+161 QSRKVSKS

-183 QVKANKARYKANK
+183 QVRANNARYKANK
-196 QLGVIAQSSPEKRAR
+196 QLGVVAQSSPEKRAR

-219 NGRANK
+219 SARANK
-225 KQLKANAKSVKA
+225 KQLKANTQSMKA

-245 QTQYRANDKI
+245 QTQYRANNKI
-255 SRAQY
+255 SRTQY

-278 QSFNQALP
+278 QQPFN
-286 QPMPQ
+286 
-291 QGLPGQ
+291 QGLP
-297 PMPQPVNQ
+297 
-305 PMPGQPVPQ
+305 QPVPQ
-314 QGLPQQPFPHSRS
+314 QGLP
-327 RASTFTGPGQRAPQ
+327 G
-341 PMPQPVNQPVP
+341 QPVP
-352 GQPMPQQSVPQ
+352 GQPMPQQSVP
-363 PMPGQPVPGQ
+363 
-373 PVPQQGL
+373 
-380 PGQPM
+380 QPM

-404 PQPVPQ
+404 PQQALPQPVPQ

-422 MPQPVPEP
+422 MPQ
-430 VPPRPMPQ
+430 
-438 PMPQEGLPGQ
+438 
-448 ALPGQPM
+448 
-455 PQQSV
+455 QS
-460 PQQGLPQQSVPQQGL
+460 
-475 PGQPMPQPVPGQA
+475 VPGQA

-499 SQPMPQQPVPGQQA
+499 RQPMPLQA

-520 PVPGQAVPG
+520 PVPQRAPQPVPG
-529 QQVPFSRG
+529 Q
-537 SRASTFTGP
+537 RAPKGAP

-576 TRTPTHSKGAR
+576 TRSAPTHSKGAR

>member
-11 KQQAQQAAEIIV
+11 KQQAQQAAEIVV

-35 AMMDIMKGVAS
+35 AFMDMMKGVAS

-61 QASLAT
+61 QTSLAT

-126 KQAAARY
+126 KQSAARY
-133 ERRVSKFD
+133 ERRVAKVD
-141 SKAFKREV
+141 STAFKREV

-161 QNGKVSKS
+161 QSGKVSKS
-169 LAKSQKAAVKATNA
+169 LAKSQKAAVKADNA
-183 QVKANKARYKANK
+183 QFRANNARYKANK
-196 QLGVIAQSSPEKRAR
+196 QLAVAAQSSPEKRAR

-225 KQLKANAKSVKA
+225 KQLKANTQSMKA

-245 QTQYRANDKI
+245 QTQYRANNKI

-278 QSFNQALP
+278 QQPFN
-286 QPMPQ
+286 
-291 QGLPGQ
+291 QGLP
-297 PMPQPVNQ
+297 
-305 PMPGQPVPQ
+305 QPVPQ
-314 QGLPQQPFPHSRS
+314 QGLP
-327 RASTFTGPGQRAPQ
+327 G
-341 PMPQPVNQPVP
+341 QPVP
-352 GQPMPQQSVPQ
+352 GQPMPQQSVP
-363 PMPGQPVPGQ
+363 
-373 PVPQQGL
+373 
-380 PGQPM
+380 QPM

-404 PQPVPQ
+404 PQQALPQPVPQ

-422 MPQPVPEP
+422 MPQ
-430 VPPRPMPQ
+430 
-438 PMPQEGLPGQ
+438 
-448 ALPGQPM
+448 
-455 PQQSV
+455 QS
-460 PQQGLPQQSVPQQGL
+460 
-475 PGQPMPQPVPGQA
+475 VPGQA

-499 SQPMPQQPVPGQQA
+499 RQPMPLQA

-576 TRTPTHSKGAR
+576 TRTPTHTKGAR

>member
-11 KQQAQQAAEIIV
+11 KQQAQQSAEIIV

-61 QASLAT
+61 QTSLAT

-161 QNGKVSKS
+161 EHGKVSKS
-169 LAKSQKAAVKATNA
+169 LSKSQKAAVKATNA

-196 QLGVIAQSSPEKRAR
+196 QLGVVQSSSPEKRAR

-260 KALTRIDRVRK
+260 KAITRIDRVRK

-297 PMPQPVNQ
+297 P
-305 PMPGQPVPQ
+305 VPQ
-314 QGLPQQPFPHSRS
+314 QGLPQQ
-327 RASTFTGPGQRAPQ
+327 GL
-341 PMPQPVNQPVP
+341 
-352 GQPMPQQSVPQ
+352 PQQS
-363 PMPGQPVPGQ
+363 
-373 PVPQQGL
+373 
-380 PGQPM
+380 
-385 PGQPVPPR
+385 
-393 PMPQPMPQEGL
+393 
-404 PQPVPQ
+404 VPQ
-410 QGLPGQPVPPQP
+410 QGLPGQPVPQQPMPQPVPEPVPPQP
-422 MPQPVPEP
+422 MPQPIPEPVPPQPMPQPIPEP

-460 PQQGLPQQSVPQQGL
+460 PQPV
-475 PGQPMPQPVPGQA
+475 PQPVPGQA

-576 TRTPTHSKGAR
+576 TRTPTHTKGAR

>member
-1 MMADDWAESA
+1 MMADDFVEAA
-11 KQQAQQAAEIIV
+11 KQQAQQGGEFFA

-46 MPASALANHFMHGNH
+46 MPASALANHFMNGNH

-133 ERRVSKFD
+133 ERRVAKFD

-161 QNGKVSKS
+161 EHGKVSKS
-169 LAKSQKAAVKATNA
+169 LSKSQKAAVKATNA

-196 QLGVIAQSSPEKRAR
+196 QLGVVQSSSPEKRAR

-260 KALTRIDRVRK
+260 KAFMRIDRVRK

-278 QSFNQALP
+278 QPFNPGLP

-297 PMPQPVNQ
+297 P
-305 PMPGQPVPQ
+305 
-314 QGLPQQPFPHSRS
+314 
-327 RASTFTGPGQRAPQ
+327 
-341 PMPQPVNQPVP
+341 VP
-352 GQPMPQQSVPQ
+352 GQPMPQ
-363 PMPGQPVPGQ
+363 
-373 PVPQQGL
+373 
-380 PGQPM
+380 
-385 PGQPVPPR
+385 
-393 PMPQPMPQEGL
+393 E
-404 PQPVPQ
+404 
-410 QGLPGQPVPPQP
+410 GLPGQPVPPQP
-422 MPQPVPEP
+422 MPQPIPEP

-448 ALPGQPM
+448 ALPQPV

-460 PQQGLPQQSVPQQGL
+460 PQ
-475 PGQPMPQPVPGQA
+475 PMPQPIPGQA

>member
-1 MMADDWAESA
+1 MMADDFVETA
-11 KQQAQQAAEIIV
+11 KQQAQQSAEIIV
-23 PAVTDKV
+23 PAVTDKI

-46 MPASALANHFMHGNH
+46 MPASALASHFMHGNH
-61 QASLAT
+61 QTSLAT

-133 ERRVSKFD
+133 ERRVAKFD
-141 SKAFKREV
+141 AKAFKREV

-161 QNGKVSKS
+161 EHGKVSKS
-169 LAKSQKAAVKATNA
+169 LSKSQKAAVKATNA

-196 QLGVIAQSSPEKRAR
+196 QLGVVQSSSPEKRAR

-260 KALTRIDRVRK
+260 KAITRIDRVRK

-291 QGLPGQ
+291 QGLP
-297 PMPQPVNQ
+297 
-305 PMPGQPVPQ
+305 
-314 QGLPQQPFPHSRS
+314 
-327 RASTFTGPGQRAPQ
+327 
-341 PMPQPVNQPVP
+341 
-352 GQPMPQQSVPQ
+352 QQS
-363 PMPGQPVPGQ
+363 
-373 PVPQQGL
+373 
-380 PGQPM
+380 
-385 PGQPVPPR
+385 
-393 PMPQPMPQEGL
+393 
-404 PQPVPQ
+404 VPQ

-422 MPQPVPEP
+422 MPQPIPEP

-460 PQQGLPQQSVPQQGL
+460 PQPV
-475 PGQPMPQPVPGQA
+475 PQPVPGQA

>member
-1 MMADDWAESA
+1 MMADDFVETA
-11 KQQAQQAAEIIV
+11 KQQAQQSAEIIV
-23 PAVTDKV
+23 PAVTDKI

-61 QASLAT
+61 QTSLAT

-133 ERRVSKFD
+133 ERRVAKFD
-141 SKAFKREV
+141 AKAFKREV

-161 QNGKVSKS
+161 EHGKVSKS
-169 LAKSQKAAVKATNA
+169 LSKSQKAAVKATNA

-196 QLGVIAQSSPEKRAR
+196 QLGVVQSSSPEKRAR

-260 KALTRIDRVRK
+260 KAITRIDRVRK

-291 QGLPGQ
+291 QGLP
-297 PMPQPVNQ
+297 
-305 PMPGQPVPQ
+305 
-314 QGLPQQPFPHSRS
+314 
-327 RASTFTGPGQRAPQ
+327 
-341 PMPQPVNQPVP
+341 
-352 GQPMPQQSVPQ
+352 QQS
-363 PMPGQPVPGQ
+363 
-373 PVPQQGL
+373 
-380 PGQPM
+380 
-385 PGQPVPPR
+385 
-393 PMPQPMPQEGL
+393 
-404 PQPVPQ
+404 VPQ

-460 PQQGLPQQSVPQQGL
+460 PQPV
-475 PGQPMPQPVPGQA
+475 PQPVPGQA